1 MRAVA
6 YKRERRCLT
15 SHGELR
21 AYVSKLKQE
30 DPTLG
35 DLWRTVTSMHAN
47 SYEGWAPEGEVRE
60 VLQRVR
66 ALLGRLRELM
76 S

>member
-1 MRAVA
+1 M
-6 YKRERRCLT
+6 
-15 SHGELR
+15 
-21 AYVSKLKQE
+21 
-30 DPTLG
+30 G